1 MCELQGRHILQV
13 PCCLNISLFTYAL
26 SGISSCAVP
35 DEALGC
41 FTPGRPSS
49 KTFQLVYGMA
59 ATCVL
64 GLLQAVVPERLRHAW
79 GWPQCACGGLNTLG
93 CLNPFGTH
101 VQVACGGHHTLAVC
115 RHDADREDTE
125 ERRRGYK
132 GKMRAWFANTNA
144 ALDGATMR

>member
-13 PCCLNISLFTYAL
+13 PCCLNLSLNTYTPF
-26 SGISSCAVP
+26 GIFSCAVP
-35 DEALGC
+35 DKALGC
-41 FTPGRPSS
+41 FTPGSPSS
-49 KTFQLVYGMA
+49 ETLQLVHGMA

-64 GLLQAVVPERLRHAW
+64 GLLHAVLPERLRHTW
-79 GWPQCACGGLNTLG
+79 GWLHNACGGLNTLG
-93 CLNPFGTH
+93 CLSLYDAN

-144 ALDGATMR
+144 ALDLATMR